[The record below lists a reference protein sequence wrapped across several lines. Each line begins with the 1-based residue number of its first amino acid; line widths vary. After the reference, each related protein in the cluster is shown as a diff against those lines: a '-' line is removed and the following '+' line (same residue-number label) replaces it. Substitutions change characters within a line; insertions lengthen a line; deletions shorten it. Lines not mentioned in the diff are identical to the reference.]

1 MASRQLARWVGSALL
16 GVLIVG
22 VIGGC
27 SGPACIVVMD
37 CKAKDRDAELIKTTQ
52 NAVDGLVLR
61 PNPGC
66 VERNKCARVVV
77 ATPVNLDDLSETSTF
92 GRLLGEIIAGR
103 LAHWKFTVVQMY
115 LRQGNIQV
123 QEDGAFSLSR
133 NVNELAK
140 NYDAELIVVGTYTV
154 ATDKI
159 YLSLKIVSVEQNG
172 IIGAVDIGIPKG
184 PRTVALLSGGTGSA
198 VAEASPRLGESDR
211 QAYYRKY

>member
-1 MASRQLARWVGSALL
+1 MVSRYWARWVGAAVL

-22 VIGGC
+22 VSCGC
-27 SGPACIVVMD
+27 SGPACVVVMD
-37 CKAKDRDAELIKTTQ
+37 RKVPERDAELIKTTQ

-66 VERNKCARVVV
+66 VVRDKCARVVV
-77 ATPVNLDDLSETSTF
+77 ATPVNLDDLHETSTF

-103 LAHWKFTVVQMY
+103 MAHWKFTVIHLY
-115 LRQGNIQV
+115 LRRGNIQI

-133 NVNELAK
+133 DVRELAES
-140 NYDAELIVVGTYTV
+140 YDAELVVVGTYTV

-172 IIGAVDIGIPKG
+172 IISAIDIGIPKG
-184 PRTVALLSGGTGSA
+184 PRTVALLSGGARSA
-198 VAEASPRLGESDR
+198 LAEATPRLGESDR
-211 QAYYRKY
+211 QAYYRKW